1 MSEPT
6 DTPPPAETGTA
17 TASPFR
23 PPNRRTLWLVAAG
36 VVLLLLIV
44 VTVARCAAP
53 DQPIGAVGDIGP
65 TGAVGPRD
73 TTAPEPST
81 AAEPEPSATAPAGVP
96 AEPTSEGAG
105 SCPAAT
111 VEVRDADS
119 LSAAL
124 ADAQPGVSIRMADGV
139 YSGRFKATAPAS
151 EDKPITLCGS
161 SAAVIEADGV
171 KGGYAFH
178 LDGASYWRVIG
189 FTVRNGQKG
198 VMADRVQHV
207 TIRGLTVEQV
217 GDEAIHLR
225 NFSSDNLVEG
235 NTVRNTGL
243 RREKFGEGIYVGTAQ
258 SNWCTITNCE
268 PDRSDRNVVRGNTIS
283 AATAESIDIKEGTTG
298 GEIVGN
304 TFDGASLSGSH
315 ADSWV
320 DVKGNKWLIKG
331 NTGRNSR
338 EDGFQTH
345 EVVDGWGSGNVFTA
359 NVAEVNGPGWGFHF
373 APAND
378 NKVSC
383 DNKVTGAAKGLANVD
398 CG

>member
-1 MSEPT
+1 MTHSDEKPSV
-6 DTPPPAETGTA
+6 GTNWRFA
-17 TASPFR
+17 ALR
-23 PPNRRTLWLVAAG
+23 GRALWLTVTGSA
-36 VVLLLLIV
+36 LLLVIV
-44 VTVARCAAP
+44 VAVVRWVTP
-53 DQPIGAVGDIGP
+53 DQPVGAFGDIGP

-73 TTAPEPST
+73 SETPPGAT
-81 AAEPEPSATAPAGVP
+81 EPEASAATESAGALP
-96 AEPTSEGAG
+96 DPTEEVAG
-105 SCPAAT
+105 ECPPAT
-111 VEVRDADS
+111 VEVQDAGS
-119 LSAAL
+119 LSTAL
-124 ADAQPGVSIRMADGV
+124 ADAQPGASIRMADGL
-139 YSGRFKATAPAS
+139 YSGRFKATTPAS
-151 EDKPITLCGS
+151 AAKPITLCGS
-161 SAAVIEADGV
+161 AAAVIEADGV

-178 LDGASYWRVIG
+178 LDGATYWRLVG

-225 NFSSDNLVEG
+225 NFSSDNVVEG
-235 NTVRNTGL
+235 NTVRDTGQ

-258 SNWCTITNCE
+258 SNWCTITKCE
-268 PDRSDRNVVRGNTIS
+268 PDRSDRNVVRGNQIS
-283 AATAESIDIKEGTTG
+283 GATAESIDIKEGTTG
-298 GEIVGN
+298 GSIIGN

-320 DVKGNKWLIKG
+320 DVKGNGWLIKG

-373 APAND
+373 APVKD
-378 NKVSC
+378 NRVAC
-383 DNKVTGAAKGLANVD
+383 DNKATGAAKGLANVD
-398 CG
+398 CT